1 TMGELLRE
9 HSARLLNVSWS
20 NPNTSD
26 GNSTVN
32 PLKRNE
38 DVAKVEVTVLA
49 LVLLLALTGNLCVLW
64 AIHATKHSKSR
75 MYFFMKHL
83 SIADLVV
90 ALLQVFPQIWDI
102 TFRFYGSICCAD
114 FVKYLQVVSM
124 FASTYMLVL
133 MSVDRCL
140 AICQPL
146 RRVDRKKDRLY
157 VVVSWMLS
165 LIFSTPQAF
174 IFSLKDVGNGV
185 YDCWG
190 DFVQP
195 WGTKAYI
202 TWMSLSI
209 YIVPVAILC
218 ACYGLIC
225 YKIRKNF
232 NVKTSREN
240 FLAMA
245 ARPSK
250 CAHPL
255 SHVSSV
261 RLISKAKIRTVK
273 MTFVV
278 VLAYVVCW
286 TPFFSVQ
293 MWSAWDPAAPR
304 ENMAFII
311 AMLLASLN
319 SCCNPWIYM
328 FFAGHLFQ
336 HLTQGCCCC

>member
-1 TMGELLRE
+1 MEELLRE
-9 HSARLLNVSWS
+9 RGAWLLNASWS
-20 NPNTSD
+20 NPNASH
-26 GNSTVN
+26 GNGSAVN

-64 AIHATKHSKSR
+64 AIHAAKHSKSR

-90 ALLQVFPQIWDI
+90 ALFQVFPQLVWDI
-102 TFRFYGSICCAD
+102 TFRFYGSDLLCRL
-114 FVKYLQVVSM
+114 VKYLQVVSM

-146 RRVDRKKDRLY
+146 RRVDRKKDRLC
-157 VVVSWMLS
+157 VVASWVVS
-165 LIFSTPQAF
+165 LIFSTPQTF
-174 IFSLKDVGNGV
+174 IFSLKEVGSGV

-209 YIVPVAILC
+209 YIIPVAILC

-225 YKIRKNF
+225 YKIRKNL
-232 NVKTSREN
+232 NVKTSREHS
-240 FLAMA
+240 LAPA

-255 SHVSSV
+255 SRVSSV

-278 VLAYVVCW
+278 VLAYMVCW

-304 ENMAFII
+304 EGKSGVA
-311 AMLLASLN
+311 
-319 SCCNPWIYM
+319 
-328 FFAGHLFQ
+328 AGLPH
-336 HLTQGCCCC
+336 